1 MNRLRRQRPFLES
14 ILREAN
20 RFKREEML
28 QHANADQINAVSEMV
43 LNLLKNRIPLSPPI
57 TAKLRR
63 YKKVLRELGEIT
75 DNALLNKAARIAAE
89 SHLLLK
95 DKSVPDGI
103 AVARVKPL
111 ARERARLTKRIRQF
125 PMGGVTARRP
135 GEEAEEEE
143 EEELENV
150 GLVTGPV
157 ETTLKQLIKGS
168 AKKSPP
174 TVTPKATKK
183 AKTAPAG
190 KPTLAE
196 RFKSLEEKL
205 KTRKKPAVRKT
216 EAEKLKPLPGWED
229 WAKGKKLRRK
239 LEYDEDQEEED

>member
-63 YKKVLRELGEIT
+63 YKKVLRELECEDCI
-75 DNALLNKAARIAAE
+75 
-89 SHLLLK
+89 
-95 DKSVPDGI
+95 
-103 AVARVKPL
+103 
-111 ARERARLTKRIRQF
+111 RERQETPEGKTLVLCKECSDKCTSRSDLKRRIDKLEEEVRYWQ
-125 PMGGVTARRP
+125 GSNSQTAGRRS
-135 GEEAEEEE
+135 GEEE

-157 ETTLKQLIKGS
+157 ETMLKQLIKGS